1 MLVHKT
7 GHVGVPVWVGV
18 AACWVAGEE
27 PPPKRLSGATLAVQQ
42 RQREEE
48 WEQMAAARYRQVI
61 GRPRLVLRQQ
71 ASEEQLALLVAMG
84 FPQDQARHALQTA
97 HGNLG
102 SAIQLL
108 TSAQ

>member
-1 MLVHKT
+1 MGADGCRSLQ
-7 GHVGVPVWVGV
+7 
-18 AACWVAGEE
+18 AGEAVSSVE
-27 PPPKRLSGATLAVQQ
+27 HIVTVMVVCLMHGLSLS
-42 RQREEE
+42 
-48 WEQMAAARYRQVI
+48 QVI